1 MNRARFAAPA
11 RTEFLGEVAYYNQA
25 APGQGARFVDAVEE
39 ATARALTF
47 PLSGSPSEPN
57 VRRVVV
63 KDFPF
68 SVVYRPEADGIVVF
82 AVTMP
87 GGSDIGEVGCRGPNI
102 GHAR

>member
-1 MNRARFAAPA
+1 MKRVRFVAPA
-11 RTEFLGEVAYYNQA
+11 RAEFLAEVVYCNQV
-25 APGQGARFVDAVEE
+25 APGQGARFTVAVEE

-63 KDFPF
+63 RNFPF

-82 AVTMP
+82 AVAHHSRRP
-87 GGSDIGEVGCRGPNI
+87 GYWRSRISKP
-102 GHAR
+102 